1 MYIYT
6 YMYIS
11 TSEVFRILLFTCTCT
26 LQVRHC
32 ISILAKVLLYS
43 DLSYHLIRVWWLGQD
58 SKKRTKVVTKRG
70 CLLPVCPHIQNMDVA
85 SLITLYMYAL
95 FCRNMSVYTFYSTYI
110 QVYVYHPLYPII
122 KRFFN

>member
-85 SLITLYMYAL
+85 SLITCMHYFAGTCLLKHFTVHIYKYMYITL
-95 FCRNMSVYTFYSTYI
+95 YT
-110 QVYVYHPLYPII
+110 P
-122 KRFFN
+122 